1 MADAPGR
8 KATAALSVRELP
20 DRGRVLCH
28 GFIESV
34 TYMPANQVA
43 SFIAIVIDH
52 DAPAPVPRFL
62 ASGAKNS
69 PSAGAASSLPTNEVS
84 THRVRPGAQRQR
96 PAGPKERL
104 RVVWLGRRRIP
115 GVDAGTELRL
125 EGMVTMRDGL
135 PTIFNPRYEILS
147 RQEEQ

>member
-34 TYMPANQVA
+34 TYVPANQVA

-52 DAPAPVPRFL
+52 DAPAPAPRFL

-69 PSAGAASSLPTNEVS
+69 PAAGAAGSLPAAAVS
-84 THRVRPGAQRQR
+84 TERVRPGAQRQR
-96 PAGPKERL
+96 PSGPKERL

-125 EGMVTMRDGL
+125 EGMVTIRDGL

>member
-8 KATAALSVRELP
+8 KATALSVRDLP

-34 TYMPANQVA
+34 TYMPASQVA
-43 SFIAIVIDH
+43 AFVAIVIDH
-52 DAPAPVPRFL
+52 DVPAPPSRFL
-62 ASGAKNS
+62 AAGAKGA
-69 PSAGAASSLPTNEVS
+69 PAAASSLPSAAVSNE
-84 THRVRPGAQRQR
+84 RVRPGAQRQR

-125 EGMVTMRDGL
+125 EGMVTIRDGL